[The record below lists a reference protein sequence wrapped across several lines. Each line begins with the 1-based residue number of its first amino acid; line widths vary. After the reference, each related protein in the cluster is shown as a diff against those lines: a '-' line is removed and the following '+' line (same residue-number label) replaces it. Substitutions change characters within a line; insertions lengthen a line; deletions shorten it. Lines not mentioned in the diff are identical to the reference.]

1 MKITKAN
8 KKLIQLAS
16 LILILLGVVVIN
28 YKNTRN
34 VQVVFDLYDNIVVT
48 TGRLKNNK
56 VYR

>member
-56 VYR
+56 VYI